1 MPNYVDYFRVIFF
14 FGLLG
19 AVLLWI
25 AHAKGFFVLPRSKD
39 LRKPPVTFSTIVIVF
54 AIYLGMTMLV
64 APVIV
69 RMFQALYAVFSDQR
83 PPIALLG
90 WVQLFVLLGI
100 MLLFYLYSKAQEP
113 ELFKRIWKDTKI
125 PHPKPIWFDFL
136 MGVMTWVISFPLVI
150 AVGQFADMILY
161 LIFKYEN
168 YEQVAVRY
176 LKTTLGSPPM
186 LAVALFTIL
195 VAAPIIEEFLF
206 RGCLQ
211 NFFKRYMT
219 TKNAI
224 LLSALCFSLFHF
236 APSQGIGN
244 ISLVASLFLFA
255 LFLGFIYERQAS
267 LFASIGLHITFNAVS
282 TFRILFFP
290 EG

>member
-1 MPNYVDYFRVIFF
+1 MQDYVEYFRVIFF

-19 AVLLWI
+19 GVLLWI
-25 AHAKGFFVLPRSKD
+25 AKSKGFFVLPRTKD
-39 LRKPPVTFSTIVIVF
+39 SRKPPVTLQTVIIVF
-54 AIYLGMTMLV
+54 GIYLGMTMLV
-64 APVIV
+64 APILV
-69 RMFQALYAVFSDQR
+69 RMFQSFYAIFSDKR
-83 PPIALLG
+83 PPLVLLG
-90 WVQLFVLLGI
+90 WIQLFVLLCI
-100 MLLFYLYSKAQEP
+100 ILFFYLYSNAQEP
-113 ELFKRIWKDTKI
+113 ELFKRIWKDRKI
-125 PHPKPIWFDFL
+125 PNPKPILVDFM
-136 MGVMTWVISFPLVI
+136 MGVMTWIISFPLVI
-150 AVGQFADMILY
+150 AFGQFADMILY
-161 LIFKYEN
+161 FFFGYEN

-195 VAAPIIEEFLF
+195 IAAPIIEEFLF

-211 NFFKRYMT
+211 NFFKRFVIPR
-219 TKNAI
+219 NAI

-267 LFASIGLHITFNAVS
+267 LFASIGLHMTFNAVS

-290 EG
+290 D

>member
-1 MPNYVDYFRVIFF
+1 MQDYVDYFRVIFF

-19 AVLLWI
+19 AILLWI
-25 AHAKGFFVLPRSKD
+25 AKVNGFFTLPHSKET
-39 LRKPPVTFSTIVIVF
+39 RKPPVTPQTLFIVF

-64 APVIV
+64 APVLV
-69 RMFQALYAVFSDQR
+69 RMFQSFYTIFSTKS
-83 PPIALLG
+83 PPVAILG
-90 WVQLFVLLGI
+90 WIQLFVLVSIFLF
-100 MLLFYLYSKAQEP
+100 FYLYSKTQEP
-113 ELFKRIWKDTKI
+113 ELFKRIWKDRKI
-125 PHPKPIWFDFL
+125 PYSKSILTDFL
-136 MGVMTWVISFPLVI
+136 MGMMTWIISFPLVI
-150 AVGQFADMILY
+150 ALGQLTDMILY
-161 LIFKYEN
+161 FVYGYEN

-176 LKTTLGSPPM
+176 LKTTLNSPPM

-195 VAAPIIEEFLF
+195 IAAPIIEEFLF

-211 NFFKRYMT
+211 NFMKRYMLP
-219 TKNAI
+219 TKAI
-224 LLSALCFSLFHF
+224 VLSSICFSLFHL

-267 LFASIGLHITFNAVS
+267 LFASIGLHMTFNAVS

-290 EG
+290 D